1 MSRNNLIQQENRK
14 IRHLQLMVDLT
25 IQLLYQSDELTFSE
39 GLLYIE
45 NARKFA
51 VDLFPSKAATFDL
64 IYKPRLMRVLQERG
78 ILKISLN

>member
-1 MSRNNLIQQENRK
+1 MNENNLIEQENRK
-14 IRHLQLMVDLT
+14 IRHLQLLVDLT
-25 IQLLYQSDELTFSE
+25 IQLLYQTDRLTYSE
-39 GLLYIE
+39 GLQYIE

-51 VDLFPSKAATFDL
+51 VNLFPGKATTFDL